1 MNHLRYLDLLL
12 EEKVKV
18 FYRGGGVGMMP
29 SGTAADVI
37 KYEREVLGNS
47 DIKVEPGVDPKK
59 ISTKYL
65 VWVTEKKKD
74 AKEYG
79 NVGIVELEKYQ
90 IIARDGYG
98 GLLINAIKEV

>member
-1 MNHLRYLDLLL
+1 MNHNQYLNLLL
-12 EEKVKV
+12 TEKVKV

-37 KYEREVLGNS
+37 KYEREVLENP
-47 DIKVEPGVDPKK
+47 DIKVEPGIDPKK
-59 ISTKYL
+59 ISTKHL
-65 VWVTEKKKD
+65 IWVTEKKKD

-79 NVGIVELEKYQ
+79 DVGIVELEKYQ

-98 GLLINAIKEV
+98 GLLINVIKEV